1 MGALA
6 DSRLRS
12 LKGAL
17 CETIWR
23 AGNYKRGCV
32 VKLSGPDAA
41 RRVKEVVETLE
52 DGCDAGAVVSRIQES
67 FHIKTFSNRVAFL
80 QEIGDSMLG
89 DLRTDLGVLLALL
102 AIVLARGVDT
112 VQSDRDDTGQ
122 PLITPPFGHASQE
135 IVNLFLSGRAVA
147 NVFDGDMEMGADYTL
162 KGIPSKAQVGFLTLL
177 ESHNYLQVGKHLKV
191 SRGGHGGPLAL
202 SPSRSLAAL

>member
-23 AGNYKRGCV
+23 AGNYERGCV

-67 FHIKTFSNRVAFL
+67 FQIKTFSNRVAFP
-80 QEIGDSMLG
+80 
-89 DLRTDLGVLLALL
+89 R
-102 AIVLARGVDT
+102 
-112 VQSDRDDTGQ
+112 
-122 PLITPPFGHASQE
+122 PHHWPFRLP
-135 IVNLFLSGRAVA
+135 NRRP
-147 NVFDGDMEMGADYTL
+147 
-162 KGIPSKAQVGFLTLL
+162 K
-177 ESHNYLQVGKHLKV
+177 
-191 SRGGHGGPLAL
+191 
-202 SPSRSLAAL
+202 